1 MKNKY
6 AYRSKISE
14 AKIRQIVRLFVV
26 DLDASQIAAAT
37 NLNRNTINCCLA
49 AFRER
54 IARHC
59 ESESPVGGEVEM
71 DESCFGARRAKG
83 VRGRGAH
90 GKTIVFGLFKRNG
103 RGYTEIVPD
112 CSKPTLQGMIHGR
125 VELEGVIHSAG
136 WRGYDG
142 LVDLGYRKHFY
153 VEHGSNEFANKHS
166 HINRIQSFWAVAKTR
181 LARFRG
187 LHKHTFFFHWLC
199 HRK

>member
-1 MKNKY
+1 MAMKNKY

-71 DESCFGARRAKG
+71 DESCFGARRLKG
-83 VRGRGAH
+83 ISDRGATA
-90 GKTIVFGLFKRNG
+90 KPLFWS
-103 RGYTEIVPD
+103 V
-112 CSKPTLQGMIHGR
+112 Q
-125 VELEGVIHSAG
+125 A
-136 WRGYDG
+136 
-142 LVDLGYRKHFY
+142 
-153 VEHGSNEFANKHS
+153 
-166 HINRIQSFWAVAKTR
+166 
-181 LARFRG
+181 
-187 LHKHTFFFHWLC
+187 
-199 HRK
+199 

>member
-49 AFRER
+49 AFEGKNRR
-54 IARHC
+54 
-59 ESESPVGGEVEM
+59 
-71 DESCFGARRAKG
+71 FGARRAKG

-90 GKTIVFGLFKRNG
+90 GKTIVFGLLRRNG
-103 RGYTEIVPD
+103 RGYTESVPG
-112 CSKPTLQGMIHGR
+112 CSKPTLQGMIRDR
-125 VELEGVIHSAG
+125 VELEGVIHSDG

-142 LVDLGYRKHFY
+142 
-153 VEHGSNEFANKHS
+153 
-166 HINRIQSFWAVAKTR
+166 W
-181 LARFRG
+181 
-187 LHKHTFFFHWLC
+187 
-199 HRK
+199 